1 MATRNKNLTNQ
12 FDHGDYGYGDE
23 YGNEAYGQEV
33 DEEEQAIK
41 ESIKLAKKQNKAAK
55 KAKGVQECDID
66 EMIKKIGSDTAFT
79 RDQIKGTLEN
89 FKMDKDQTLK
99 QLKFKIGKFP
109 FAIDFR

>member
-1 MATRNKNLTNQ
+1 M
-12 FDHGDYGYGDE
+12 
-23 YGNEAYGQEV
+23 
-33 DEEEQAIK
+33 
-41 ESIKLAKKQNKAAK
+41 
-55 KAKGVQECDID
+55 QECDID